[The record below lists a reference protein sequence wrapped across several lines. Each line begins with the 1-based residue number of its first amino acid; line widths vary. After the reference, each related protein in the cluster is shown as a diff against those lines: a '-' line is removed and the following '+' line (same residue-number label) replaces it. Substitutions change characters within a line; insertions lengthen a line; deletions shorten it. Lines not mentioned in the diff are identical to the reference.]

1 MEATAESR
9 APSLTAEID
18 DFRNKIGTKLTSSG
32 RMSTDNIPSR
42 IRLDPRLFAYLV
54 GIPAV

>member
-18 DFRNKIGTKLTSSG
+18 DFRNKIGTDLPQSALQRYGPESMGQQTFGWRASED
-32 RMSTDNIPSR
+32 R
-42 IRLDPRLFAYLV
+42 F
-54 GIPAV
+54 